1 MMLPPL
7 LRVLL
12 WPISPL
18 YGQLVRLRVC
28 LYEKGILKRRRLAKP
43 VISVGN
49 LTVGG
54 TGKTPMVIWLA
65 QRLMAEGKRVG
76 ILSRGYK
83 GSGSTSDE
91 IELMKSRLQ
100 VPNAGFH
107 PPGNSGAI
115 FGVGANRFEQGK
127 HLEASVDVF
136 VLDDGFQHLALARD
150 VDILLVDAS
159 QPLARQAL
167 LPTGRLREPVS
178 AMARADILI
187 FTRTETVSGSSAAIE
202 KFQDFPV
209 FSAATR
215 LIGFRRLGHGS
226 AIIPLE
232 QIGAGPFYAF
242 CGIGNPRAFFQD
254 LQNWNLPLTE
264 RCEFPDHHR
273 YDARDASELEEA
285 ARRAGAK
292 ALLTTEKDAQN
303 LHSVEFSAMPVFIV
317 LVELEISK
325 ADALLALVREKI
337 ESRVAA

>member
-1 MMLPPL
+1 MTLPPL

-12 WPISPL
+12 WPVSLL
-18 YGQLVRLRVC
+18 YGQLARLRVW
-28 LYEKGILKRRRLAKP
+28 LYEKGIFKQRRLGKP

-83 GSGSTSDE
+83 GTGGTSDE

-100 VPNAGFH
+100 ER
-107 PPGNSGAI
+107 AI
-115 FGVGANRFEQGK
+115 FGVGGNRFESGK
-127 HLEASVDVF
+127 KIEGNVDVF
-136 VLDDGFQHLALARD
+136 LLDDGFQHLALARD
-150 VDILLVDAS
+150 ADILLVDAS
-159 QPLARQAL
+159 QSLARQAM

-178 AMARADILI
+178 AMARADILV
-187 FTRTETVSGSSAAIE
+187 FTRSETVAGTSAAIE
-202 KFQDFPV
+202 KMQGFPV

-215 LIGFRRLGHGS
+215 LIGFRRFDGDSG
-226 AIIPLE
+226 AVPAG

-254 LQNWNLPLTE
+254 LQNWKVPLAD

-273 YDARDASELEEA
+273 YDARDARELEEA
-285 ARRAGAK
+285 ARRAGAT

-303 LHSVEFSAMPVFIV
+303 LIGVEFKTLPVLIALIEF
-317 LVELEISK
+317 EIAK
-325 ADALLALVREKI
+325 AEALLDLLREKI
-337 ESRVAA
+337 EARVVAA